1 MTSIAKLAIV
11 GAAALTA
18 LAIGGVVFVGSGIYN
33 IGADDHHT
41 KIVLAI
47 IEQLRERSIAVR
59 ARAIQ
64 PPNLEDPSRIGA
76 GAEHYA
82 ALCVGCHLAPGV
94 TSSAIRVGLYP
105 HPPNLAQEDT
115 RDPQRAFWTVKHGIK
130 MSAMPAWGKT
140 LDDAAIWD
148 LVAFLRQMPTMTPET
163 YQQLSK
169 GNSG

>member
-1 MTSIAKLAIV
+1 MLRIARVSLVIAATLV
-11 GAAALTA
+11 GV
-18 LAIGGVVFVGSGIYN
+18 AIGGVVFIGSGIYN

-47 IEQLRERSIAVR
+47 IEQLRERSISVR
-59 ARAIQ
+59 ARAID
-64 PPNLEDPSRIGA
+64 PPNLEDPTRIGA

-94 TSSAIRVGLYP
+94 TKSEIRAGLYP

-115 RDPQRAFWTVKHGIK
+115 RDAQRAFWTVKHGIK

-148 LVAFLRQMPTMTPET
+148 LVAFLRQMPSMTPET

-169 GNSG
+169 RRSG